1 MRARNIPNLI
11 TVGRMLLVPP
21 TAWALVQHDY
31 PLALGLFF
39 VAGVSDGLDGFLAK
53 QFDWSS
59 HLGAILD
66 PLADKALLVACFAAL
81 SWTGLLPVWLFGL
94 VMLRDVV
101 IVTGAIVY
109 HYRIAPL
116 DAHPTLISKVNTLA
130 QILLVLLVIIQQ
142 ATGWGQRDWVELLI
156 YLVSVTTLWSGIDYV
171 ITWSR
176 RARAAK

>member
-1 MRARNIPNLI
+1 
-11 TVGRMLLVPP
+11 MLLVPP